1 MGEQGQ
7 DAIAFFAADVEETR
21 ALSLSTSSA
30 QIPDVDGPLPP
41 GRYMLLLRD
50 TDVSD
55 WTWIKFGKFVTG
67 GTITATVGPG
77 ADKLPLSRQAII
89 GFEINITPGRNDRIA
104 AINESGG
111 GTLYMI
117 RISRSL

>member
-1 MGEQGQ
+1 MAEQGQ

-21 ALSLSTSSA
+21 ALTLSTSSN
-30 QIPDVDGPLPP
+30 QVSDVDGALPP
-41 GRYMLLLRD
+41 GRYLLLLRD
-50 TDVSD
+50 VGVSD
-55 WTWIKFGKFVTG
+55 WTWIQFGRFVKG
-67 GTITATVGPG
+67 GTVTATVGPG
-77 ADKLPLSRQAII
+77 VNKLPLSRQSMI
-89 GFEINITPGRNDRIA
+89 GFEINIVSGENDRIA